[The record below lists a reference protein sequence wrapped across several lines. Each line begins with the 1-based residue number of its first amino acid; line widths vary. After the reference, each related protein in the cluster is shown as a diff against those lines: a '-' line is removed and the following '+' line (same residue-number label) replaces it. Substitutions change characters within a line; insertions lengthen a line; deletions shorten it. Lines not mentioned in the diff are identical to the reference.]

1 MNVSPKSQHIVSGSW
16 DRSLRLWRADSGVPV
31 GQALGGHTDAIQYV
45 AFSSNGEYVRSV
57 SRSGAL
63 HLWAA
68 PLRWPGMLCAKLTHN
83 MSHDQWKSWVSN
95 DIEYGK
101 QCGDLPIA
109 AD

>member
-1 MNVSPKSQHIVSGSW
+1 
-16 DRSLRLWRADSGVPV
+16 
-31 GQALGGHTDAIQYV
+31 
-45 AFSSNGEYVRSV
+45 
-57 SRSGAL
+57 
-63 HLWAA
+63 
-68 PLRWPGMLCAKLTHN
+68 MLCAKLTHN